1 MKPPDLERAFVRPE
15 KITRYLLSEAH
26 PVGRYKPGRVRIA
39 YLYPD
44 AGHDGTRCVPYGGTW
59 RITGGCRRLLALE
72 FGMKRSQLIKHLN
85 AHGAFLL
92 REGSGHSIYQLGHN
106 KTQVPRHNEIVDEL
120 ARKICKDLGIPF
132 VR

>member
-1 MKPPDLERAFVRPE
+1 MADYRRCYVSGGSFFFTLVTERRAAIFGNDPTRDLLRAA
-15 KITRYLLSEAH
+15 LSGLPATLA
-26 PVGRYKPGRVRIA
+26 VSGRYRK
-39 YLYPD
+39 
-44 AGHDGTRCVPYGGTW
+44 
-59 RITGGCRRLLALE
+59 LLALE
-72 FGMKRSQLIKHLN
+72 FGMKRGQLIKRLN

-106 KTQVPRHNEIVDEL
+106 KTQVPRHTEIVDEL